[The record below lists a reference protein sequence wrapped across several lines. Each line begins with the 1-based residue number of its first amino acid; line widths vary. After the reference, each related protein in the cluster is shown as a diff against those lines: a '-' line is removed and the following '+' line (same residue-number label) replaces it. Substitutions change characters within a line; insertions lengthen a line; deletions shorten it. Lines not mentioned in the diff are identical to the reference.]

1 MAPIERLNHMADRI
15 RALVG
20 RRILHRGFGAA
31 VAVLWL
37 GVSGLGLRAQTGG
50 PHWVGTWATAVVS
63 RPQALLPPAPA
74 SAGAPPAGPAAPAGQ
89 AAFENQTL
97 RQVVHVSV
105 GGSRVRVVFSNAF
118 GAAPLTIGA
127 AHAARRASGAA
138 IAAGTGHRLTF
149 DGKAGVTIPA
159 GASAVSDAADLQVP
173 ALSDLVV
180 DVFLPSETAR
190 TMPLTSHNGAW
201 QTNYVSD
208 AGNHVGAAALPVAA
222 TVPSWFFLARVEVLA
237 PSAAG
242 AVVAFGD
249 SITDGTRS
257 TNDTNSH
264 WPDFLAKRLQA
275 GGRPMGV
282 LNLGIGGNRL
292 LGDAI
297 PTPAYNAG
305 IGALARFDRDV
316 LAQTGATHVVV
327 LEGINDIRGFAGP
340 GTPRQSLPTAD
351 EMIASYR
358 QMVARAHAH
367 GLKIYGATLTP
378 YGGSNGWAAEDDAKR
393 QAVNRWIRT
402 GNAFDG
408 VIDFDAAVRDPG
420 DPTKLQIA
428 FDSTDHL
435 HPSDAGYEAMARAI
449 DLTLFAR

>member
-1 MAPIERLNHMADRI
+1 MLR
-15 RALVG
+15 RALGPVTC
-20 RRILHRGFGAA
+20 A
-31 VAVLWL
+31 VALAL
-37 GVSGLGLRAQTGG
+37 SGLPLHAQSGG
-50 PHWVGTWATAVVS
+50 DGTRWVGTWATAVVS
-63 RPQALLPPAPA
+63 RPQALLPPAPP
-74 SAGAPPAGPAAPAGQ
+74 APPAAGGQPAAPGPGAASGQ

-97 RQVVHVSV
+97 RQIVHTSV
-105 GGSRVRVVFSNAF
+105 GGSRVRVAFSNAF

-127 AHAARRASGAA
+127 AHVARRDSGAA
-138 IAAGTGHRLTF
+138 IVPASGRALTF
-149 DGKAGVTIPA
+149 DGKPTVTIPA
-159 GASAVSDAADLQVP
+159 GASAISDAADVQVP
-173 ALSDLVV
+173 ALSDLAI
-180 DVFLPSETAR
+180 DMFLPSGAAR
-190 TMPLTSHNGAW
+190 TVPLTAHNGAW
-201 QTNYVSD
+201 QTNYVS
-208 AGNHVGAAALPVAA
+208 ASGNHIGEATMAAEA

-237 PSAAG
+237 PAPVG

-257 TNDTNSH
+257 TNDTNRR
-264 WPDFLAKRLQA
+264 WPDFFANRLIGQA

-292 LGDAI
+292 LADAI

-316 LAQTGATHVVV
+316 LAQTGATHVVL
-327 LEGINDIRGFAGP
+327 LEGINDVRGFAGP
-340 GTPRQSLPTAD
+340 GAPRQPLPTAD

-358 QMVARAHAH
+358 QMIARAHAH

-393 QAVNRWIRT
+393 EAVNRWIRT
-402 GNAFDG
+402 GNGFDG

-420 DPTKLQIA
+420 DPTKMQEA
-428 FDSTDHL
+428 FASSDHL

-449 DLTLFAR
+449 DLTLFTR